1 MNTLLRFNALG
12 ALLTIASL
20 PALAD
25 ETDTD
30 TRPGIA
36 PDIRGDESQLTLERG
51 NLVVAPIPIS
61 NPTLGTGLVAV
72 TAYFY
77 AQTEE
82 QKKVQPASISGIAAM
97 YTSNDSKAVAI
108 AQQNYWSNNN
118 WRFTGVV
125 GAADFRLPLLAPDQS
140 SNGQSVDW
148 QIDGGFLLARLSRKL
163 RGSWYGGGFTRLID
177 ADQAIQTGAPPD
189 PDAGIDLTDNVRAV
203 GLGVTFEFD
212 TRDLPGNAFRG
223 RYLKVEGLF
232 NDERIGSQRTYQNY
246 SFALRSYHE
255 LSDSLVLA
263 WEAQSCNRAGQVPL
277 WDACRISLRGF
288 ATTDYLA
295 KATASAQV
303 EARWRMSKRWGLVGF
318 GGAGYASTSFSDIRE
333 NEPIPSYGVGLRFSV
348 LPAKRVNM
356 RLDYARSTK
365 SDAIHFSVGEAF

>member
-1 MNTLLRFNALG
+1 MNKLLRIAALG
-12 ALLTIASL
+12 ALLTIAAL
-20 PALAD
+20 PVRSD
-25 ETDTD
+25 EAGTD

-36 PDIRGDESQLTLERG
+36 PDIRGDESELTLERG

-72 TAYFY
+72 AAYFY
-77 AQTEE
+77 AQSEE
-82 QKKVQPASISGIAAM
+82 QEKVQPASVTGLAAM
-97 YTSNDSKAVAI
+97 YTSNDSKAIAI

-118 WRFTGVV
+118 WRFTGAI

-140 SNGQSVDW
+140 PSGQSVDW
-148 QIDGGFLLARLSRKL
+148 QIDGGFALARLSRKIL
-163 RGSWYGGGFTRLID
+163 GDWYGGAFTRLID
-177 ADQAIQTGAPPD
+177 ADQTIQTGSPESG
-189 PDAGIDLTDNVRAV
+189 AGIDLGNVRAV
-203 GLGVTFEFD
+203 GLGVTFEYD
-212 TRDLPGNAFRG
+212 TRDMPGNAYSG

-246 SFALRSYHE
+246 SIAFRSYHE
-255 LSDSLVLA
+255 LSESLVLA
-263 WEAQSCNRAGQVPL
+263 WEAQGCNRAGQVPL

-295 KATASAQV
+295 KVTASAQV
-303 EARWRMSKRWGLVGF
+303 EARWRLSKRWGLVGF
-318 GGAGYASTSFSDIRE
+318 GGAGYASTSFSDVRE